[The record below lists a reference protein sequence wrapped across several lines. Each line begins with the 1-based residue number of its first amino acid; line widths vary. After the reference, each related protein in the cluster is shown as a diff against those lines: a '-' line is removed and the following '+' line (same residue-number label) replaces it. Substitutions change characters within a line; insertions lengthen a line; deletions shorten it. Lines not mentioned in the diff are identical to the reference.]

1 MTDETGQSGSSSFYK
16 QIFSIASD
24 NRIALFIATA
34 GIVFIVS
41 SLFFLFKKD
50 TGGEVVFTENSA
62 SDSGEIKIVVDIEGS
77 VMNPGVYTLESG
89 ARVGDLLIMAGGY
102 TEGADREWTAKYL
115 NQAAK
120 LTDGGKIYIPQAGEE
135 IAKTSLL
142 GTADSVSTGEK
153 ININTATLTELDK
166 LPGVGQ
172 VTAGK
177 IISGRPYLTA
187 EELNTKKIVGNAVW
201 EKIRE
206 LVVVY

>member
-77 VMNPGVYTLESG
+77 VMNPGVYTL
-89 ARVGDLLIMAGGY
+89 
-102 TEGADREWTAKYL
+102 
-115 NQAAK
+115 
-120 LTDGGKIYIPQAGEE
+120 
-135 IAKTSLL
+135 
-142 GTADSVSTGEK
+142 
-153 ININTATLTELDK
+153 
-166 LPGVGQ
+166 
-172 VTAGK
+172 
-177 IISGRPYLTA
+177 
-187 EELNTKKIVGNAVW
+187 
-201 EKIRE
+201 
-206 LVVVY
+206 